1 MKFPQCRALYTYMA
15 VHPGKKLNF
24 MGNEIAMIRE
34 WDETKQPDYF
44 LLKYPLHDSFHH
56 FITELNRIYEETPAL
71 YEMDYDPEGF
81 KWIAINDMMN
91 NVYGIRRNG
100 KDSSVAAFFNFSDM
114 PHKYV
119 YTPQEDETLTMLI
132 HSDWDCFNG
141 SIPRPKRTRGI
152 KARGIGGVTIELP
165 AFSAVIYKIRK
176 ESDKA

>member
-1 MKFPQCRALYTYMA
+1 M
-15 VHPGKKLNF
+15 
-24 MGNEIAMIRE
+24 
-34 WDETKQPDYF
+34 
-44 LLKYPLHDSFHH
+44 
-56 FITELNRIYEETPAL
+56 
-71 YEMDYDPEGF
+71 
-81 KWIAINDMMN
+81 
-91 NVYGIRRNG
+91 
-100 KDSSVAAFFNFSDM
+100 AAFFNFSDM

-152 KARGIGGVTIELP
+152 KARGIGGVTSELP